1 MMQEMD
7 VGENIKKLRL
17 EAGLSLRDLSK
28 KSGVS
33 PSTLSQIENNKIN
46 PNLVT
51 LKKISD
57 SLNVSVIS
65 LLTISEEL
73 NISFIKE
80 SERMQ
85 VVRNTTKNGNVLEEF
100 LVDSLNRKMEPA
112 IITMPHGTDSIEH
125 VSHEGEEMIF
135 VLEGEIEVELLKVKN
150 YRLSKGDTL
159 YYPCTIPHIFKNIS
173 KGESKFLIVATPPS
187 F

>member
-1 MMQEMD
+1 M
-7 VGENIKKLRL
+7 
-17 EAGLSLRDLSK
+17 
-28 KSGVS
+28 GVS

-73 NISFIKE
+73 NISFIKA
-80 SERMQ
+80 SERIQ

-112 IITMPHGTDSIEH
+112 IITMPYGTDSIEH
-125 VSHEGEEMIF
+125 VSHEGGEEMIF
-135 VLEGEIEVELLKVKN
+135 VLEGEIEVELLKVKIIDLVKVIHFIIHVQ
-150 YRLSKGDTL
+150 Y
-159 YYPCTIPHIFKNIS
+159 HIYLKTHLKVKVNF
-173 KGESKFLIVATPPS
+173 
-187 F
+187 

>member
-7 VGENIKKLRL
+7 VGGNIKKLRL

-73 NISFIKE
+73 NISFIKA
-80 SERMQ
+80 SERIQ

-112 IITMPHGTDSIEH
+112 IITMPYGTDSIEH
-125 VSHEGEEMIF
+125 VSHEGGEEMIF
-135 VLEGEIEVELLKVKN
+135 VLEGEIEVELLKVKK
-150 YRLSKGDTL
+150 L
-159 YYPCTIPHIFKNIS
+159 
-173 KGESKFLIVATPPS
+173 
-187 F
+187 